1 MTNRITFRST
11 TQADEVFAFHVR
23 ETTMREYVIATW
35 AIWNADE
42 ARAQI
47 NEDIRSSRSKI
58 IVIDGQDAGLLR
70 VDEFDTHIHLDQ
82 LFILPQFQGQGF
94 GRVILGQLL
103 EKAERV
109 GLPLRLWVLRVNP
122 ARVFYE
128 RLGFCIIEQTQAS
141 LHLESVPSR

>member
-1 MTNRITFRST
+1 MTNRVKFRPT
-11 TQADEVFAFHVR
+11 TQADDEFVFRVR
-23 ETTMREYVIATW
+23 ETTMRDYVLETW
-35 AIWNADE
+35 GVWNADE

-47 NEDIRSSRSKI
+47 NEDILSSRSKI

-70 VDEFDTHIHLDQ
+70 IDEFDTHIHLDQ
-82 LFILPQFQGQGF
+82 LFILPEFQSQGF
-94 GRVILGQLL
+94 GRVILGQILK
-103 EKAERV
+103 KAKLS